1 MRRPFAQ
8 GARLVAFGLRAVIAG
23 LFLVSALAATPADAA
38 PIPGSVTAGV
48 EPQGYA
54 RIVFAFERMPGGA
67 AARLANG
74 VLVVSFDEQVKLDIG
89 PLARGLGPLVGAV
102 RRDPDGAAIRM
113 SLTKPVKLIATE
125 AGEKLFVDL
134 LPPGWAG
141 LPPPLPREV
150 IAELTREAREGRD
163 IRAREARRREKPPAR
178 LTIEGA
184 THPTFRRL
192 IFGLGGDAPVDVKR
206 VGERILVTIAAPY
219 VFDAASARARL
230 PPELVGLSA
239 ESRDGGLVVSV
250 PAPGGG
256 AFRGFREDGDFLLDV
271 DRTDVALTDSAGN
284 GASEPHGDRA
294 GPVPAH
300 DVDAPAPVATPAPPA
315 AAGAPHA
322 SIKAAA
328 PNEPI
333 GPQMAVQNEKASSS
347 EASGAAPSA
356 KEAPASASVVPPSSG
371 EDGRAASVRRFGG
384 SVRLVFPFARP
395 TPAAVFL
402 RGRTLWAVF
411 DDRGAWSLDGLVRD
425 SGGVLLSAEETP
437 VERGRAV
444 RLKLAEARLVSAA
457 VEGADWIVSIGDE
470 VMQRSAPLQ
479 FAATF
484 GDDGRAR
491 AAADLPGLGAIRV
504 LRDPDV
510 GDLLALA
517 TLGQPARNVQ
527 RPQSFVEF
535 STLATAQGVAL
546 ALAADDLR
554 VRANVERLVVE
565 RESGLTLTTTERPAT
580 DGAPEPPSAQAVTQ
594 APEWDEEAAR
604 PFRARENELMRA
616 AALASAEDRPAA
628 RLALARFYHARGRAA
643 EAKAVLDAIVEDGGI
658 SERDERLAI
667 LRSAVAVELG
677 RPRAALAILASP
689 SIRMTAEAQLW
700 RAAAEAATGHPGL
713 ARTALKLGERALTS
727 LPAELRA
734 RFVALALDLALDAG
748 DGAAASAE
756 FERLEVLPATRGF
769 AARELARARVAEA
782 LGQTKRAAAV
792 YASLAKTQTDAAS
805 AEAELRGVELALK
818 TGEAS
823 LADAIGRLERL
834 TTGWRGDE
842 VEAAALARLI
852 GLYGDAGRWRDA
864 FSTLR
869 IALAAFPD
877 AEDTRA
883 LQDRMQSRFTDLFLG
898 AGVDSLPKLDALAL
912 FYDFKE
918 LSPAGRR
925 GDELVRRL
933 ADKLVDVDLLDQ
945 AAELLDYQIDNR
957 LTGAA
962 RAQVAARA
970 ALVDL
975 MNAKP
980 AKALE
985 ILRKTRQADL
995 PASLIAARL
1004 RLEAR
1009 ALAETGRVDLALEMA
1024 AALKG
1029 PEADR
1034 LEADILWTA
1043 RRWPEAGEALETT
1056 LGSSW
1061 RRPDPLTA
1069 EQRADVMRAAIALS
1083 LADDGLGVD
1092 RLRQKFAPKM
1102 ADSPETAGF
1111 EVVTAPIEARGDA
1124 FREIARS
1131 VAARSSFE
1139 AFLREYKKRG
1149 AEEAGPRPGAPDRSA
1164 AEETAAGAAPSRV

>member
-1 MRRPFAQ
+1 M
-8 GARLVAFGLRAVIAG
+8 AFGLRAVIASL
-23 LFLVSALAATPADAA
+23 LFASALAASPARAA
-38 PIPGSVTAGV
+38 PIPGSIAAGV

-54 RIVFAFERMPGGA
+54 RVVFAFERMPGGA
-67 AARLANG
+67 SARLANG
-74 VLVVSFDEQVKLDIG
+74 VLVVSFDEQVALDTS
-89 PLARGLGPLVGAV
+89 PLTRGLGALIGVV

-134 LPPGWAG
+134 LPPDWAG
-141 LPPPLPREV
+141 LPPPLPREL
-150 IAELTREAREGRD
+150 IADLTREAREGRE
-163 IRAREARRREKPPAR
+163 IRAQEARRRVKPQPR
-178 LTIEGA
+178 LTLEGA

-192 IFGLGGDAPVDVKR
+192 IFGLGGEAPVDVRR
-206 VGERILVTIAAPY
+206 VGEKLLVTIGAPY
-219 VFDAASARARL
+219 AFDVAAVRARL
-230 PPELVGLSA
+230 PPELAGLDA
-239 ESRDGGLVVSV
+239 ESKGGGLVVSV

-271 DRTDVALTDSAGN
+271 DRTDVAPSSPATGGTTD
-284 GASEPHGDRA
+284 PHGDRA
-294 GPVPAH
+294 AVTPVH
-300 DVDAPAPVATPAPPA
+300 DADAPASVTTPARPEAAGASHAPAEAVAPSQPTDSHAAAGDEKAPAPATSDAAPPA
-315 AAGAPHA
+315 KETP
-322 SIKAAA
+322 SAAA
-328 PNEPI
+328 
-333 GPQMAVQNEKASSS
+333 VV
-347 EASGAAPSA
+347 APSA
-356 KEAPASASVVPPSSG
+356 GAEA
-371 EDGRAASVRRFGG
+371 RAASVRRIGG
-384 SVRLVFPFARP
+384 AVRLVFPFARA
-395 TPAAVFL
+395 TPAAMFL

-411 DDRGAWSLDGLVRD
+411 DDRGSWSLDGFVKN
-425 SGGVLLSAEETP
+425 SGGILLSAEETP

-457 VEGADWIVSIGDE
+457 VEGADWVVSIGDE
-470 VMQRSAPLQ
+470 VMQRSAPLA
-479 FAATF
+479 FVATF

-491 AAADLPGLGAIRV
+491 ASADLPGLGAVRV
-504 LRDPDV
+504 LRDPDI
-510 GDLLALA
+510 GDMLAVA

-535 STLATAQGVAL
+535 SMLVTAQGVAL

-554 VRANVERLVVE
+554 VRASVEQLLVE
-565 RESGLTLTTTERPAT
+565 HEGGLNLSAT
-580 DGAPEPPSAQAVTQ
+580 GGGAADGAPGTPVPVVVTQ
-594 APEWDEEAAR
+594 AREWAEEIAR

-628 RLALARFYHARGRAA
+628 RLALARFYHARGRAS

-658 SERDERLAI
+658 SERDGRLAI

-677 RPRAALAILASP
+677 RPTAALAILASP
-689 SIRMTAEAQLW
+689 SMRMTGEAQLW
-700 RAAAEAATGHPGL
+700 RAAAEAAIGHPGP
-713 ARTALKLGERALTS
+713 ARTALKLGERALPS

-734 RFVALALDLALDAG
+734 RFVALAVDLALDAG

-792 YASLAKTQTDAAS
+792 YASLAKTQTDTAS
-805 AEAELRGVELALK
+805 AEAELRGVELSLK
-818 TGEAS
+818 TGESS
-823 LADAIGRLERL
+823 LADAIARLERL
-834 TTGWRGDE
+834 TTGWRGDD
-842 VEAAALARLI
+842 VEAEALARLI
-852 GLYGDAGRWRDA
+852 GLYGDAGRWREA

-869 IALAAFPD
+869 TAVAAFPE
-877 AEDTRA
+877 AEETRA

-918 LSPAGRR
+918 LSPGGRR

-957 LTGAA
+957 LAGAA

-975 MNAKP
+975 MNSKP

-985 ILRKTRQADL
+985 TLRKTRQADL

-1024 AALKG
+1024 AGLEG
-1029 PEADR
+1029 PESDK

-1043 RRWPEAGEALETT
+1043 RRWPEAGEALEAT

-1069 EQRADVMRAAIALS
+1069 EQRADVLRAAIALS

-1102 ADSPETAGF
+1102 ADSAEAAGF

-1139 AFLREYKKRG
+1139 TFLREYRKRG
-1149 AEEAGPRPGAPDRSA
+1149 AEEAKPGRAPAPTDRPAPDA
-1164 AEETAAGAAPSRV
+1164 TAAGAAPSRA